1 MRLNTHSVSRN
12 LVHSMMAPMRAFSY
26 LVLLCLVTSTVAAD
40 DGQYIIKPSQQ
51 SRSRVSGSGAA
62 CSLVDNGLNLAQFV
76 NNLSEF
82 LISGTTLIF
91 CSGNH
96 NLKSEL
102 IVENVHSFSMFVWPD
117 SSLKAVIKD
126 VHLKA
131 FSKKDHL

>member
-1 MRLNTHSVSRN
+1 
-12 LVHSMMAPMRAFSY
+12 MMAPMRAFSY
-26 LVLLCLVTSTVAAD
+26 LVLLCLATSTVAAGD
-40 DGQYIIKPSQQ
+40 GQGQYIIKPSQQ
-51 SRSRVSGSGAA
+51 SRSCVSGSGAA
-62 CSLVDNGLNLAQFV
+62 CSRVDNGLTLAQFV
-76 NNLSEF
+76 NNSSEF